1 MGIIEIIKSNCK
13 DCYKCIKH
21 CPVNAIS
28 YSDNRVC
35 IDFDK
40 CILDGTCVNVC
51 PQKAKKVKTSLPEL
65 KEALKNGEKVIASI
79 APSFYAYYDFD
90 KTGCILSFLKSQ
102 GIFRVEQTSQF
113 AKINAIKHYEYMKI
127 TKLPV
132 ISTACP
138 VIVKLIENF
147 YPDLI
152 NLLAPVDSPM
162 VLHSKE
168 IKENYPDSKVVFI
181 GPCLA
186 KKNEAEENGIEYALS
201 FNELEE
207 WMNDENFSFDKVTP
221 EFFNDDYIYET
232 STYPLEGSL
241 LTLCGADKEL
251 SKDEMISLSGLEEI
265 MEFLKY
271 LRGKSNVQYKMI
283 EMLAC
288 KNGCINGPL
297 KPSSYCDANYFE
309 IEEKFNKEIN
319 MFEKKDQ
326 KILNINKYPLS
337 RRFANHYEEEVMPT
351 EEQIRATLRS
361 MEKYTKEDEI
371 NCGACG
377 YKSCRDKAIAV
388 IQGKAEKEMCIPY
401 MKNRAEK
408 FSRILLES
416 NPNGV
421 IILDENL
428 KITGMNDELLEMAD
442 KKADE
447 LINQNISVL
456 FDDLEPFQNVLKN
469 KKHVYEAIR
478 AFNNKKVKK
487 IIFSIKDLGIT
498 IVFLVDITEADVH
511 KQALEK
517 VKMETLEKAQ
527 AVLDKQMKVTHDV
540 AVLLG
545 ESTAETEMLL
555 GKLINLIKQ

>member
-1 MGIIEIIKSNCK
+1 
-13 DCYKCIKH
+13 
-21 CPVNAIS
+21 
-28 YSDNRVC
+28 
-35 IDFDK
+35 
-40 CILDGTCVNVC
+40 
-51 PQKAKKVKTSLPEL
+51 
-65 KEALKNGEKVIASI
+65 
-79 APSFYAYYDFD
+79 
-90 KTGCILSFLKSQ
+90 
-102 GIFRVEQTSQF
+102 
-113 AKINAIKHYEYMKI
+113 
-127 TKLPV
+127 
-132 ISTACP
+132 
-138 VIVKLIENF
+138 
-147 YPDLI
+147 
-152 NLLAPVDSPM
+152 
-162 VLHSKE
+162 
-168 IKENYPDSKVVFI
+168 
-181 GPCLA
+181 
-186 KKNEAEENGIEYALS
+186 
-201 FNELEE
+201 
-207 WMNDENFSFDKVTP
+207 
-221 EFFNDDYIYET
+221 
-232 STYPLEGSL
+232 
-241 LTLCGADKEL
+241 
-251 SKDEMISLSGLEEI
+251 
-265 MEFLKY
+265 
-271 LRGKSNVQYKMI
+271 MI
-283 EMLAC
+283 ELLAC

-326 KILNINKYPLS
+326 KILNINKYPLN
-337 RRFANHYEEEVMPT
+337 RRFANHYEEEIVPT

-421 IILDENL
+421 IILDDNL
-428 KITGMNDELLEMAD
+428 KITGVNDALLEMAD

>member
-65 KEALKNGEKVIASI
+65 KEALQNGEKVIASI

-162 VLHSKE
+162 VLHAKE

-251 SKDEMISLSGLEEI
+251 SKDEMISQCGIEDI
-265 MEFLKY
+265 RVYLKY

-326 KILNINKYPLS
+326 KILNINKYPLN
-337 RRFANHYEEEVMPT
+337 RRFANHYEEEIVPT

-421 IILDENL
+421 IILDDNL
-428 KITGMNDELLEMAD
+428 KITGVNDALLEMAD

>member
-65 KEALKNGEKVIASI
+65 KEALQNGEKVIASI

-162 VLHSKE
+162 VLHAKE

-326 KILNINKYPLS
+326 KILNINKYPLN
-337 RRFANHYEEEVMPT
+337 RRFANHYEEEIVPT

-421 IILDENL
+421 IILDDNL
-428 KITGMNDELLEMAD
+428 KITGVNDALLEMAD

-469 KKHVYEAIR
+469 KKHVYEALR

>member
-162 VLHSKE
+162 VLHAKE

-326 KILNINKYPLS
+326 KILNINKYPLN
-337 RRFANHYEEEVMPT
+337 RRFANHYEEEIVPT

-421 IILDENL
+421 IILDDNL
-428 KITGMNDELLEMAD
+428 KITGVNDALLEMAD

>member
-337 RRFANHYEEEVMPT
+337 RRFANHYEEEIMPT

-421 IILDENL
+421 IILDDNL
-428 KITGMNDELLEMAD
+428 KITGVNDALLEMAD

>member
-162 VLHSKE
+162 VLHAKE

-337 RRFANHYEEEVMPT
+337 RRFANHYEEEIMPT

-421 IILDENL
+421 IILDDNL
-428 KITGMNDELLEMAD
+428 KITGVNDALLEMAD

>member
-90 KTGCILSFLKSQ
+90 KTGCILSFLKSK

-162 VLHSKE
+162 VLHAKE

-421 IILDENL
+421 IILDDNL
-428 KITGMNDELLEMAD
+428 KITGVNDALLEMAD

>member
-207 WMNDENFSFDKVTP
+207 WMSDENFSFDKVTP

-337 RRFANHYEEEVMPT
+337 RRFANHYEEEIMPT

-421 IILDENL
+421 IILDDNL
-428 KITGMNDELLEMAD
+428 KITGVNDALLEMAD

>member
-65 KEALKNGEKVIASI
+65 KEALQNGEKVIASI

-162 VLHSKE
+162 VLHAKE

-326 KILNINKYPLS
+326 KILNINKYPLN
-337 RRFANHYEEEVMPT
+337 RRFANHYEEEIVPT

-421 IILDENL
+421 IILDDNL
-428 KITGMNDELLEMAD
+428 KITGVNDALLEMAD

>member
-1 MGIIEIIKSNCK
+1 MAIIEIIKSNCK

-28 YSDNRVC
+28 YSDNKVC

-51 PQKAKKVKTSLPEL
+51 PQKAKKVKSSLPDL

-102 GIFRVEQTSQF
+102 GIFRIEQTSQF
-113 AKINAIKHYEYMKI
+113 AKINAIKHYEYMKL

-138 VIVKLIENF
+138 VVVKLIENF
-147 YPDLI
+147 YPDLL

-168 IKENYPDSKVVFI
+168 IKENYSDAKVVFI

-186 KKNEAEENGIEYALS
+186 KKNEAEQNGIEYALS

-207 WMNDENFSFDKVTP
+207 WMSDSDFSFDGVTP

-271 LRGKSNVQYKMI
+271 LRGKSDVQYKMI

-297 KPSSYCDANYFE
+297 KPSNFCESNYFE
-309 IEEKFNKEIN
+309 IEERFNKEIN

-326 KILNINKYPLS
+326 KIPNISKYPLN
-337 RRFANHYEEEVMPT
+337 RRFVNHYEEEVMPT
-351 EEQIRATLRS
+351 EEQIKATLRS

-421 IILDENL
+421 IILDDNL
-428 KITGMNDELLEMAD
+428 KITGVNDALLEMAD

-447 LINQNISVL
+447 LINQSISVL
-456 FDDLEPFQNVLKN
+456 FEDLEPFQNVLKN

>member
-1 MGIIEIIKSNCK
+1 MLSVIQTTES
-13 DCYKCIKH
+13 
-21 CPVNAIS
+21 AL
-28 YSDNRVC
+28 
-35 IDFDK
+35 
-40 CILDGTCVNVC
+40 ILTSVFLMEHVNVC

-65 KEALKNGEKVIASI
+65 KEALQNGEKVIASI

-162 VLHSKE
+162 VLHAKE

-326 KILNINKYPLS
+326 KILNINKYPLN
-337 RRFANHYEEEVMPT
+337 RRFANHYEEEIVPT

-421 IILDENL
+421 IILDDNL
-428 KITGMNDELLEMAD
+428 KITGVNDALLEMAD

-478 AFNNKKVKK
+478 AFNNKKGK
-487 IIFSIKDLGIT
+487 
-498 IVFLVDITEADVH
+498 ENN
-511 KQALEK
+511 
-517 VKMETLEKAQ
+517 
-527 AVLDKQMKVTHDV
+527 
-540 AVLLG
+540 LLYKRPWNNDCVSG
-545 ESTAETEMLL
+545 
-555 GKLINLIKQ
+555 

>member
-162 VLHSKE
+162 VLHAKE

-377 YKSCRDKAIAV
+377 YKSCRDKAIAA

-421 IILDENL
+421 IILDDNL
-428 KITGMNDELLEMAD
+428 KITGVNDALLEMAD

>member
-162 VLHSKE
+162 VLHAKE

-326 KILNINKYPLS
+326 KILNINKYPLN
-337 RRFANHYEEEVMPT
+337 RRFANHYEEEIVPT

-377 YKSCRDKAIAV
+377 YKSCWDKAIAV

-421 IILDENL
+421 IILDDNL
-428 KITGMNDELLEMAD
+428 KITGVNDALLEMAD

>member
-1 MGIIEIIKSNCK
+1 MSIIEIIKSNCK

-28 YSDNRVC
+28 YSDNKVC
-35 IDFDK
+35 INFDT

-51 PQKAKKVKTSLPEL
+51 PQKAKKVKSCLPEL
-65 KEALKNGEKVIASI
+65 KEDLKNNQKVIVSI
-79 APSFYAYYDFD
+79 APSFFAYYDLD
-90 KTGCILSFLKSQ
+90 KVGTMIAFLKEQ

-113 AKINAIKHYEYMKI
+113 AKINALKHIEYMKL

-138 VIVKLIENF
+138 VIVKLVENF

-162 VLHSKE
+162 VLHFKE
-168 IKENYPDSKVVFI
+168 IKNNYNDCKVAFI

-186 KKNEAEENGIEYALS
+186 KKHEAEVAGIDYALS
-201 FNELEE
+201 FNELEDWIE
-207 WMNDENFSFDKVTP
+207 SESFSLKDAQPDFFD
-221 EFFNDDYIYET
+221 DDYAYET
-232 STYPLEGSL
+232 ATYPLEGAL
-241 LTLCGADKEL
+241 LEL
-251 SKDEMISLSGLEEI
+251 SDAKRTINRDEILSLSGLDDI

-271 LRGKSNVQYKMI
+271 LRGNQTPKYKFI

-297 KPSSYCDANYFE
+297 KPSSAKQCSYFE
-309 IEEKFNKEIN
+309 LEEKFKTGID
-319 MFEKKDQ
+319 MFEKEQ
-326 KILNINKYPLS
+326 KEELNLQKYPLN
-337 RRFANHYEEEVMPT
+337 RRFVNNYKKESMPS
-351 EEQIRATLRS
+351 EKKIREMLNS
-361 MEKYTKEDEI
+361 MEKFSTEDEI

-377 YKSCRDKAIAV
+377 YNSCRDKAIAV
-388 IQGKAEKEMCIPY
+388 IQGKAEREMCIPY

-421 IILDENL
+421 IILDKNL
-428 KITGMNDELLEMAD
+428 NITGVNEALLNMAD
-442 KKADE
+442 KTSDE
-447 LINQNISVL
+447 LMNQNISLL
-456 FDDLEPFQNVLKN
+456 FEDLEPFKNVSKN
-469 KKHVYEAIR
+469 RKQIYESIR
-478 AFNNKKVKK
+478 PFYNKKVKK
-487 IIFSIKDLGIT
+487 IIFSIKDLEIT
-498 IVFLVDITEADVH
+498 IVFLIDITEADIH

-517 VKMETLEKAQ
+517 VKMETLNKAQ

-545 ESTAETEMLL
+545 EATADTELLL
-555 GKLINLIKQ
+555 GKLINLMKQ

>member
-65 KEALKNGEKVIASI
+65 KEALQNGEKVIASI

-162 VLHSKE
+162 VLHAKE
-168 IKENYPDSKVVFI
+168 IKENYPGSKVVFI

-326 KILNINKYPLS
+326 KILNINKYPLN
-337 RRFANHYEEEVMPT
+337 RRFANHYEEEIVPT

-421 IILDENL
+421 IILDDNL
-428 KITGMNDELLEMAD
+428 KITGVNDALLEMAD

>member
-207 WMNDENFSFDKVTP
+207 WMSDENFSFDKVTP

-319 MFEKKDQ
+319 MFEKKDK

-337 RRFANHYEEEVMPT
+337 RRFANHYEEEIMPT

-421 IILDENL
+421 IILDDNL
-428 KITGMNDELLEMAD
+428 KITGVNDALLEMAD

>member
-162 VLHSKE
+162 VLHAKE

-207 WMNDENFSFDKVTP
+207 WMSDENFSFDKVTP

-297 KPSSYCDANYFE
+297 KPSSYCEANYFE

-421 IILDENL
+421 IILDDNL
-428 KITGMNDELLEMAD
+428 KITGVNDALLEMAD

>member
-162 VLHSKE
+162 VLHAKE

-297 KPSSYCDANYFE
+297 KPSSYCEANYFE

-337 RRFANHYEEEVMPT
+337 RRFANHYEEEIMPT

-421 IILDENL
+421 IILDDNL
-428 KITGMNDELLEMAD
+428 KITGVNDALLEMAD

>member
-1 MGIIEIIKSNCK
+1 M
-13 DCYKCIKH
+13 YKTLSH

-65 KEALKNGEKVIASI
+65 KEALQNGEKVIASI

-162 VLHSKE
+162 VLHAKE

-326 KILNINKYPLS
+326 KILNINKYPLN
-337 RRFANHYEEEVMPT
+337 RRFANHYEEEIVPT

-421 IILDENL
+421 IILDDNL
-428 KITGMNDELLEMAD
+428 KITGVNDALLEMAD

>member
-162 VLHSKE
+162 VLHAKE

-207 WMNDENFSFDKVTP
+207 WMSDENFSFDKVTP

-337 RRFANHYEEEVMPT
+337 RRFANHYEEEIMPT

-421 IILDENL
+421 IILDDNL
-428 KITGMNDELLEMAD
+428 KITGVNDALLEMAD

>member
-162 VLHSKE
+162 VLHAKE

-297 KPSSYCDANYFE
+297 KPSSYCEANYFE

-326 KILNINKYPLS
+326 KILNINKYPLN
-337 RRFANHYEEEVMPT
+337 RRFANHYEEEIVPT

-421 IILDENL
+421 IILDDNL
-428 KITGMNDELLEMAD
+428 KITGVNDALLEMAD

>member
-1 MGIIEIIKSNCK
+1 MSIIEIIKSNCK

-28 YSDNRVC
+28 YSDNKVC

-51 PQKAKKVKTSLPEL
+51 PQHAKKVKSCLNEL
-65 KEALKNGEKVIASI
+65 KQDLKNGAQVIASI

-90 KTGCILSFLKSQ
+90 KTGSILSFLKSQ
-102 GIFRVEQTSQF
+102 GIFKAEQTSQF
-113 AKINAIKHYEYMKI
+113 AKVNAIKHFEYMKL

-168 IKENYPDSKVVFI
+168 IKENNPGAKVVFI

-186 KKNEAEENGIEYALS
+186 KKHEAEKNGIEYALS
-201 FNELEE
+201 FSELEE
-207 WMNDENFSFDKVTP
+207 WMSDTGFSFEEATP
-221 EFFNDDYIYET
+221 EFFSDDYIYET
-232 STYPLEGSL
+232 STYPLEGAM

-271 LRGKSNVQYKMI
+271 LRGNPNVKYKMI

-297 KPSSYCDANYFE
+297 KPAKCSDCNYFE
-309 IEEKFNKEIN
+309 IEEKFNNEIN

-326 KILNINKYPLS
+326 KILNIEKYPLN
-337 RRFANHYEEEVMPT
+337 RRFVNHYQKELLPSEK
-351 EEQIRATLRS
+351 QIRQMLNS
-361 MEKYTKEDEI
+361 MEKFTTDDEI

-377 YKSCRDKAIAV
+377 YKTCRDKAIAV

-421 IILDENL
+421 LILDDNL
-428 KITGMNDELLEMAD
+428 KITGINDALLEMAG

-447 LINQNISVL
+447 LINQSVSAL
-456 FDDLEPFQNVLKN
+456 FEDLDPFKEVRIN
-469 KKHVYEAIR
+469 KKHIHESIG

-498 IVFLVDITEADVH
+498 IMFIVDITEADVH

-555 GKLINLIKQ
+555 GKLINLMKQ

>member
-162 VLHSKE
+162 VLHAKE

-251 SKDEMISLSGLEEI
+251 SKDEMISLSGLE
-265 MEFLKY
+265 
-271 LRGKSNVQYKMI
+271 

-421 IILDENL
+421 IILDDNL
-428 KITGMNDELLEMAD
+428 KITGVNDALLEMAD

>member
-1 MGIIEIIKSNCK
+1 
-13 DCYKCIKH
+13 
-21 CPVNAIS
+21 
-28 YSDNRVC
+28 
-35 IDFDK
+35 
-40 CILDGTCVNVC
+40 
-51 PQKAKKVKTSLPEL
+51 
-65 KEALKNGEKVIASI
+65 
-79 APSFYAYYDFD
+79 
-90 KTGCILSFLKSQ
+90 
-102 GIFRVEQTSQF
+102 
-113 AKINAIKHYEYMKI
+113 
-127 TKLPV
+127 
-132 ISTACP
+132 
-138 VIVKLIENF
+138 
-147 YPDLI
+147 
-152 NLLAPVDSPM
+152 
-162 VLHSKE
+162 
-168 IKENYPDSKVVFI
+168 
-181 GPCLA
+181 
-186 KKNEAEENGIEYALS
+186 
-201 FNELEE
+201 
-207 WMNDENFSFDKVTP
+207 
-221 EFFNDDYIYET
+221 
-232 STYPLEGSL
+232 
-241 LTLCGADKEL
+241 
-251 SKDEMISLSGLEEI
+251 
-265 MEFLKY
+265 
-271 LRGKSNVQYKMI
+271 
-283 EMLAC
+283 
-288 KNGCINGPL
+288 
-297 KPSSYCDANYFE
+297 
-309 IEEKFNKEIN
+309 

-326 KILNINKYPLS
+326 KILNINKYPLN
-337 RRFANHYEEEVMPT
+337 RRFANHYEEEIVPT

-421 IILDENL
+421 IILDDNL
-428 KITGMNDELLEMAD
+428 KITGVNDALLEMAD

>member
-162 VLHSKE
+162 VLHAKE

-186 KKNEAEENGIEYALS
+186 KKNEADENGIEYALS

-297 KPSSYCDANYFE
+297 KPSSYCEANYFE

-421 IILDENL
+421 IILDDNL
-428 KITGMNDELLEMAD
+428 KITGVNDALLEMAD

>member
-1 MGIIEIIKSNCK
+1 MAIIEIIKSNCK

-51 PQKAKKVKTSLPEL
+51 PQKAKKVKSSLPEL

-102 GIFRVEQTSQF
+102 GLFRIEQTSQF
-113 AKINAIKHYEYMKI
+113 AKINAIKHYEYMRL

-138 VIVKLIENF
+138 VVVKLIENF
-147 YPDLI
+147 YPDLL

-186 KKNEAEENGIEYALS
+186 KKNEAEQNGIEYALS

-207 WMNDENFSFDKVTP
+207 WMSDSDFSFDSVTP

-241 LTLCGADKEL
+241 LTLSGADKEL

-271 LRGKSNVQYKMI
+271 LRGKSDVQYKMI

-297 KPSSYCDANYFE
+297 KPSSFCESNYFE
-309 IEEKFNKEIN
+309 IEERFNKEIN

-326 KILNINKYPLS
+326 KIPNINKYPLN
-337 RRFANHYEEEVMPT
+337 RRFANHYEEEVIPT

-421 IILDENL
+421 IILDDNL
-428 KITGMNDELLEMAD
+428 KITGVNDALLEMAD

-447 LINQNISVL
+447 LINQSISVL
-456 FDDLEPFQNVLKN
+456 FEDLEPFQNVLKN

>member
-65 KEALKNGEKVIASI
+65 KEALQNGEKVIASI

-162 VLHSKE
+162 VLHAKE

-421 IILDENL
+421 IILDDNL
-428 KITGMNDELLEMAD
+428 KITGVNDALLEMAD

>member
-162 VLHSKE
+162 VLHAKE

-421 IILDENL
+421 IILDDNL
-428 KITGMNDELLEMAD
+428 KITGVNDALLEMAD

>member
-162 VLHSKE
+162 VLHAKE

-297 KPSSYCDANYFE
+297 KPSSYCEANYFE

-421 IILDENL
+421 IILDDNL
-428 KITGMNDELLEMAD
+428 KITGVNDALLEMAD

>member
-90 KTGCILSFLKSQ
+90 KTGCILSFLKSK

-162 VLHSKE
+162 VLHAKE

-297 KPSSYCDANYFE
+297 KPSSYCEANYFE

-421 IILDENL
+421 IILDDNL
-428 KITGMNDELLEMAD
+428 KITGVNDALLEMAD

>member
-162 VLHSKE
+162 VLHAKE

-207 WMNDENFSFDKVTP
+207 WMNDENFSCDKVTP

-297 KPSSYCDANYFE
+297 KPSSYCEANYFE

-337 RRFANHYEEEVMPT
+337 RRFANHYEEEIMPT

-421 IILDENL
+421 IILDDNL
-428 KITGMNDELLEMAD
+428 KITGVNDALLEMAD

>member
-65 KEALKNGEKVIASI
+65 KEALQNGEKVIASI

-152 NLLAPVDSPM
+152 NLLAPVDSPR
-162 VLHSKE
+162 VLHAKE
-168 IKENYPDSKVVFI
+168 IKENYPGSKVVFI

-326 KILNINKYPLS
+326 KILNINKYPLN
-337 RRFANHYEEEVMPT
+337 RRFANHYEEEIVPT

-421 IILDENL
+421 IILDDNL
-428 KITGMNDELLEMAD
+428 KITGVNDALLEMAD

>member
-65 KEALKNGEKVIASI
+65 KEALQNGEKVIASI

-162 VLHSKE
+162 VLHAKE

-207 WMNDENFSFDKVTP
+207 WMV
-221 EFFNDDYIYET
+221 
-232 STYPLEGSL
+232 
-241 LTLCGADKEL
+241 
-251 SKDEMISLSGLEEI
+251 
-265 MEFLKY
+265 
-271 LRGKSNVQYKMI
+271 
-283 EMLAC
+283 
-288 KNGCINGPL
+288 
-297 KPSSYCDANYFE
+297 
-309 IEEKFNKEIN
+309 
-319 MFEKKDQ
+319 
-326 KILNINKYPLS
+326 
-337 RRFANHYEEEVMPT
+337 
-351 EEQIRATLRS
+351 
-361 MEKYTKEDEI
+361 
-371 NCGACG
+371 
-377 YKSCRDKAIAV
+377 
-388 IQGKAEKEMCIPY
+388 
-401 MKNRAEK
+401 
-408 FSRILLES
+408 
-416 NPNGV
+416 
-421 IILDENL
+421 
-428 KITGMNDELLEMAD
+428 
-442 KKADE
+442 
-447 LINQNISVL
+447 
-456 FDDLEPFQNVLKN
+456 
-469 KKHVYEAIR
+469 
-478 AFNNKKVKK
+478 
-487 IIFSIKDLGIT
+487 
-498 IVFLVDITEADVH
+498 
-511 KQALEK
+511 
-517 VKMETLEKAQ
+517 
-527 AVLDKQMKVTHDV
+527 
-540 AVLLG
+540 
-545 ESTAETEMLL
+545 
-555 GKLINLIKQ
+555 

>member
-65 KEALKNGEKVIASI
+65 KEALQNGEKVIASI

-162 VLHSKE
+162 VLHAKE

-297 KPSSYCDANYFE
+297 KPMNYCDANYFE

-326 KILNINKYPLS
+326 KILNINKYPLN
-337 RRFANHYEEEVMPT
+337 RRFANHYEEEIVPT

-421 IILDENL
+421 IILDDNL
-428 KITGMNDELLEMAD
+428 KITGVNDALLEMAD

>member
-90 KTGCILSFLKSQ
+90 KTGCILSFLKSK

-162 VLHSKE
+162 VLHAKE

-297 KPSSYCDANYFE
+297 KPSSYCEANYFE

-337 RRFANHYEEEVMPT
+337 RRFANHYEEEIMPT

-421 IILDENL
+421 IILDDNL
-428 KITGMNDELLEMAD
+428 KITGVNDALLEMAD

>member
-421 IILDENL
+421 IILDDNL
-428 KITGMNDELLEMAD
+428 KITGVNDALLEMAD

>member
-162 VLHSKE
+162 VLHAKE

-297 KPSSYCDANYFE
+297 KPSSYCEANYFE

-408 FSRILLES
+408 FSRILLKS

-421 IILDENL
+421 IILDDNL
-428 KITGMNDELLEMAD
+428 KITGVNDALLEMAD